1 MERSVPWAELKTFM
15 FPTDEDARK
24 QALEDLGLWQRELG
38 IMAKLQDDDRGKG
51 DIYWMANAC
60 RLNAQAEIEKIRKE
74 MESWQ

>member
-1 MERSVPWAELKTFM
+1 MERPDPWAELKTFM
-15 FPTDEDARK
+15 LPTDEDARK

-38 IMAKLQDDDRGKG
+38 IMAKLQDDDRGRG

-74 MESWQ
+74 MESWR

>member
-74 MESWQ
+74 MESWR